1 MSLKPEAAPALKFDT
16 ATPTKTPTDAAT
28 PAEGVTCAVC
38 QRTIADK
45 YFDVNGQP
53 ACDRCRLQIVRQTE
67 TPTGFGVF
75 ARASLYGLGAAILG
89 AILYYAVI
97 AITDF
102 EIGLVAIA
110 IGFMVGYA
118 VRAATDNRGGL
129 RYQILAMFLTYWAVG
144 LAYTPFL
151 FQASAEN
158 QAENQEML
166 IAPTTTDTTTSEP
179 AAAEPASTEPA
190 GESEDTPLNSVGVIV
205 AFGIVFALTFALP
218 VLTVFASLPGGLIS
232 AAIIAFGMQQAW
244 QMTRA
249 PQVVISGPY
258 RIARKLAAS

>member
-1 MSLKPEAAPALKFDT
+1 MSLKPEAATSLKFDT
-16 ATPTKTPTDAAT
+16 ATPTKTDAAT

-53 ACDRCRLQIVRQTE
+53 ACDRCRLQVARQAE
-67 TPTGFGVF
+67 TPQGFAVF
-75 ARASLYGLGAAILG
+75 GRATLYGLGAAILG
-89 AILYYAVI
+89 AIVYYAVI
-97 AITDF
+97 AITNF

-118 VRAATDNRGGL
+118 VRTATDNRGG
-129 RYQILAMFLTYWAVG
+129 RRFQILAIVLTYWAVG

-151 FQASAEN
+151 FQAGAES
-158 QAENQEML
+158 QEMV
-166 IAPTTTDTTTSEP
+166 IAPTTDTATSEP
-179 AAAEPASTEPA
+179 ASAEPASTEPA
-190 GESEDTPLNSVGVIV
+190 AAEDKGLDSAGLVV
-205 AFGIVFALTFALP
+205 AFGIVFGLTFALP
-218 VLTVFASLPGGLIS
+218 VLTIFASLPGGLIS

-249 PQVVISGPY
+249 PQVVITGPY
-258 RIARKLAAS
+258 RIASKLAS